1 MKENV
6 LIGKLIP
13 AGTGMPMYRD
23 IEVTDSKGNPLE
35 VEENDVPAGFMPYVP
50 SDKPDEDAEDIDEKD
65 EDADDAM
72 LDDEDEPLSAEDE
85 ALLSELDKA
94 LDSESHKKDQE

>member
-1 MKENV
+1 
-6 LIGKLIP
+6 
-13 AGTGMPMYRD
+13 
-23 IEVTDSKGNPLE
+23 
-35 VEENDVPAGFMPYVP
+35 
-50 SDKPDEDAEDIDEKD
+50 
-65 EDADDAM
+65 M